1 MRRLR
6 RRMTAVLTALLLLT
20 LLIPWGLAEPAPG
33 PHQTTV
39 LFTHDLHSHFLPLE
53 RADGGESGGYAR
65 LASALEQQRAL
76 HPDALTLDGG
86 DFSIGS
92 LVQTLYTTRAAELRT
107 MGALGY
113 DATTAGNHEFDHTG
127 LGFAQ
132 MLTAA
137 YTSGDP
143 LPALLMANY
152 APSAG
157 GPDQLDIQRAMSAY
171 GVTDTLLLE
180 RGGVTYGIFGLMGTD
195 SDDCAPTSGFTLE
208 DPVQAAQR
216 CVDSLEEQGAQFI
229 IALSHSGTDERERKS
244 EEQQL
249 AREVE
254 GIDLI
259 LSGHTH
265 TTLTQP
271 IVEGDTYIVSAGPY
285 CENLGSITLEWSED
299 GSKTLVDYQLIPID
313 QTLPED
319 QEIVSLVEEWKAQ
332 VGVDYLARY
341 HLTYDQVL
349 ARADFSLT
357 RPESG
362 VQQGNPLGELVAD
375 AFLWAARELAAEDPG
390 VPTVA
395 VTADGVLRA
404 DLPAGDITVSQAF
417 DVLSMGVGED
427 GTSGFPLVT
436 CYLTGKELRAA
447 AEVDASVTALM
458 PEAQIYG
465 AGMTWTWNPH
475 RMMFNKVTDC
485 AQVLPDGSA
494 VPIDDDRLYRVV
506 TGLYTGQ
513 MLGTVNDQSFG
524 ILAITPKDAQGNVIT
539 DYEEHIIYNP
549 NGSEVKEWYALAS
562 YLQSMGEVDGRYAA
576 PEGRKVEHAT
586 WNPLNLLKNLNLFGW
601 LAVLAAVLVLAAV
614 VFLVW
619 RLCFHHRRGRYGG
632 RRRGGGY
639 RPYRG

>member
-244 EEQQL
+244 EDQQL

-285 CENLGSITLEWSED
+285 SENLGSITLEWSED

-319 QEIVSLVEEWKAQ
+319 QEIASLVEEWKAQ
-332 VGVDYLARY
+332 VGLSGGFRSKDIVILEEEMGRAATDLYICTDDGSYGY
-341 HLTYDQVL
+341 HGFVTGKLEELIQGGAQYDHVVAIGPLMMMKFACKLTEKYHI
-349 ARADFSLT
+349 
-357 RPESG
+357 
-362 VQQGNPLGELVAD
+362 
-375 AFLWAARELAAEDPG
+375 
-390 VPTVA
+390 PT
-395 VTADGVLRA
+395 
-404 DLPAGDITVSQAF
+404 TVS
-417 DVLSMGVGED
+417 MNPIMID
-427 GTSGFPLVT
+427 GTGMCGCCRVT
-436 CYLTGKELRAA
+436 VG
-447 AEVDASVTALM
+447 
-458 PEAQIYG
+458 G
-465 AGMTWTWNPH
+465 
-475 RMMFNKVTDC
+475 
-485 AQVLPDGSA
+485 
-494 VPIDDDRLYRVV
+494 
-506 TGLYTGQ
+506 
-513 MLGTVNDQSFG
+513 
-524 ILAITPKDAQGNVIT
+524 
-539 DYEEHIIYNP
+539 
-549 NGSEVKEWYALAS
+549 EVKFAC
-562 YLQSMGEVDGRYAA
+562 VDGPDFDGHQVDFDEVIARNATYREFEAR
-576 PEGRKVEHAT
+576 RKQDH
-586 WNPLNLLKNLNLFGW
+586 LC
-601 LAVLAAVLVLAAV
+601 
-614 VFLVW
+614 
-619 RLCFHHRRGRYGG
+619 RL
-632 RRRGGGY
+632 GGGAMN
-639 RPYRG
+639 G

>member
-113 DATTAGNHEFDHTG
+113 DDTTAGNHEFDHTG

-244 EEQQL
+244 EDQQL

-254 GIDLI
+254 W
-259 LSGHTH
+259 
-265 TTLTQP
+265 
-271 IVEGDTYIVSAGPY
+271 IV
-285 CENLGSITLEWSED
+285 
-299 GSKTLVDYQLIPID
+299 
-313 QTLPED
+313 
-319 QEIVSLVEEWKAQ
+319 
-332 VGVDYLARY
+332 
-341 HLTYDQVL
+341 
-349 ARADFSLT
+349 
-357 RPESG
+357 
-362 VQQGNPLGELVAD
+362 
-375 AFLWAARELAAEDPG
+375 
-390 VPTVA
+390 
-395 VTADGVLRA
+395 
-404 DLPAGDITVSQAF
+404 
-417 DVLSMGVGED
+417 
-427 GTSGFPLVT
+427 
-436 CYLTGKELRAA
+436 
-447 AEVDASVTALM
+447 
-458 PEAQIYG
+458 
-465 AGMTWTWNPH
+465 
-475 RMMFNKVTDC
+475 MMIC
-485 AQVLPDGSA
+485 
-494 VPIDDDRLYRVV
+494 
-506 TGLYTGQ
+506 
-513 MLGTVNDQSFG
+513 
-524 ILAITPKDAQGNVIT
+524 
-539 DYEEHIIYNP
+539 
-549 NGSEVKEWYALAS
+549 
-562 YLQSMGEVDGRYAA
+562 
-576 PEGRKVEHAT
+576 
-586 WNPLNLLKNLNLFGW
+586 
-601 LAVLAAVLVLAAV
+601 
-614 VFLVW
+614 
-619 RLCFHHRRGRYGG
+619 
-632 RRRGGGY
+632 
-639 RPYRG
+639 

>member
-216 CVDSLEEQGAQFI
+216 CVDSLEEQGAEFI
-229 IALSHSGTDERERKS
+229 ICAVPQRDRRAGAEVGGPAAGQGGGGDRPDPLWPYPHHPHPAHCGGGYLYRLRRALLRES
-244 EEQQL
+244 
-249 AREVE
+249 
-254 GIDLI
+254 
-259 LSGHTH
+259 
-265 TTLTQP
+265 
-271 IVEGDTYIVSAGPY
+271 
-285 CENLGSITLEWSED
+285 GSITLEWSED

-319 QEIVSLVEEWKAQ
+319 QEIASLVEEWKAQ
-332 VGVDYLARY
+332 VGVDL
-341 HLTYDQVL
+341 
-349 ARADFSLT
+349 
-357 RPESG
+357 SG
-362 VQQGNPLGELVAD
+362 PL
-375 AFLWAARELAAEDPG
+375 P
-390 VPTVA
+390 P
-395 VTADGVLRA
+395 
-404 DLPAGDITVSQAF
+404 DL
-417 DVLSMGVGED
+417 
-427 GTSGFPLVT
+427 
-436 CYLTGKELRAA
+436 
-447 AEVDASVTALM
+447 
-458 PEAQIYG
+458 
-465 AGMTWTWNPH
+465 
-475 RMMFNKVTDC
+475 
-485 AQVLPDGSA
+485 
-494 VPIDDDRLYRVV
+494 
-506 TGLYTGQ
+506 
-513 MLGTVNDQSFG
+513 
-524 ILAITPKDAQGNVIT
+524 
-539 DYEEHIIYNP
+539 
-549 NGSEVKEWYALAS
+549 
-562 YLQSMGEVDGRYAA
+562 
-576 PEGRKVEHAT
+576 
-586 WNPLNLLKNLNLFGW
+586 
-601 LAVLAAVLVLAAV
+601 
-614 VFLVW
+614 
-619 RLCFHHRRGRYGG
+619 
-632 RRRGGGY
+632 
-639 RPYRG
+639 